1 MVVDALLINIINGPF
16 IKRATVNIVI
26 FRRKKSG
33 SRMKYLIRTN
43 VNEHVTLML
52 LFLWHGISP

>member
-1 MVVDALLINIINGPF
+1 MVVDALLINIINGLF

-33 SRMKYLIRTN
+33 SQMKYLIRTN